1 MIYWEEQSL
10 IDREKIFEFL
20 YKFNPMAAEATDETI
35 EEKVDGILFQPEMG
49 VERKGV
55 NGRLLI
61 IPNISMIVSYYFDG
75 KNIRVMRVL
84 HTKQKF
90 PEKDVGD

>member
-10 IDREKIFEFL
+10 NDREKIFEFL
-20 YKFNPMAAEATDETI
+20 YEFNPLAAEATDDAI
-35 EEKVDGILFQPEMG
+35 EDKVENLSYQPEMG
-49 VERKGV
+49 VERDGIA
-55 NGRLLI
+55 GRLLI
-61 IPNISMIVSYYFDG
+61 IPEISMIVSYYFDG

-90 PEKDVGD
+90 PE

>member
-20 YKFNPMAAEATDETI
+20 HEFNPLAAEATDDLI
-35 EEKVDGILFQPEMG
+35 EEKVESLLLQPEMG
-49 VERKGV
+49 VEREGIK
-55 NGRLLI
+55 GRLLM
-61 IPNISMIVSYYFDG
+61 IPEISMIVSYYTDG

-84 HTKQKF
+84 HMKQKF
-90 PEKDVGD
+90 PD

>member
-20 YKFNPMAAEATDETI
+20 HEFNPLAAEATDDSI
-35 EEKVDGILFQPEMG
+35 EEKVESLLLQPEMG
-49 VERKGV
+49 VEREGIK
-55 NGRLLI
+55 GRLLM
-61 IPNISMIVSYYFDG
+61 IPEISMIVSYYTDG

-84 HTKQKF
+84 HMKQKF
-90 PEKDVGD
+90 PD

>member
-20 YKFNPMAAEATDETI
+20 YEFNPMVAEATDDTI
-35 EEKVDGILFQPEMG
+35 EEKVESLLFQPEMG
-49 VERKGV
+49 VEREGV

-61 IPNISMIVSYYFDG
+61 IPDISMIVSYYFDG

>member
-20 YKFNPMAAEATDETI
+20 HEFNPLAAEATDDTI
-35 EEKVDGILFQPEMG
+35 ETKVEGLLLQPEMG
-49 VERKGV
+49 VEREGKG
-55 NGRLLI
+55 GRLLM
-61 IPNISMIVSYYFDG
+61 IPEISMIVSYYSDE

-84 HTKQKF
+84 HMKQKF
-90 PEKDVGD
+90 PY

>member
-1 MIYWEEQSL
+1 MVIYWEEQSL

-20 YKFNPMAAEATDETI
+20 YEFNPMAAEATDETI
-35 EEKVDGILFQPEMG
+35 EKKVESLLFQPEKG
-49 VERKGV
+49 VERDGI

-61 IPNISMIVSYYFDG
+61 IPDISMIVSYYLDG
-75 KNIRVMRVL
+75 KNIRVVRVL

-90 PEKDVGD
+90 PE